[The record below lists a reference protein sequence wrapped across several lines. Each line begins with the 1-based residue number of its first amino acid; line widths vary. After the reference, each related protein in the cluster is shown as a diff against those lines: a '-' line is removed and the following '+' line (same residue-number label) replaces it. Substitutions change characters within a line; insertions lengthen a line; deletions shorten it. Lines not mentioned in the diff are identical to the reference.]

1 VPIPV
6 PLPAPGPGSPRLDPT
21 ALMAED
27 WTIAALS
34 RSAAELLAG
43 RGADSPRLDAD
54 LLLGHV
60 LERTRMQLY
69 LEADRPV
76 TDDER
81 AAFRELV
88 RRRATGEP
96 IAYLLGERGFWTLD
110 LAVDPRVLVPRP
122 ETERI
127 VELALEWIGARRT
140 EGWRVVDVGTG
151 SGALALALASELPAA
166 TVLATD
172 VSPDALEVAAANA
185 ESNALRDRVRF
196 TRADLLGPLVKRGS
210 EVDLIV
216 SNPPYIGER
225 ERAALPRDVVD
236 HEPGLAL
243 FSGPDGLDAIR
254 RLLPQAARVLRP
266 GGLLLVEIGSGQ
278 GAAVAALARECL
290 VDVRIVR
297 DHAGR
302 DRVLWA
308 RRAGG
313 TEADAVTPRPIPADA
328 RSDGSELERVDLPP
342 TIIEDPDDVEADGA
356 SSEAPDPGALALEE
370 ARAAGLPVIDLDAS
384 EDDDG

>member
-1 VPIPV
+1 
-6 PLPAPGPGSPRLDPT
+6 
-21 ALMAED
+21 MAAD

-34 RSAAELLAG
+34 RSAAELLGG

-54 LLLGHV
+54 LLLGHI
-60 LERTRMQLY
+60 LGLKRMQLY

-81 AAFRELV
+81 AAFRELI
-88 RRRATGEP
+88 RRRGTGEP

-127 VELALEWIGARRT
+127 VELALEWIGTRRT
-140 EGWRVVDVGTG
+140 EAWRIVDVGTG

-172 VSPDALEVAAANA
+172 VSPDALEVATQNA
-185 ESNALRDRVRF
+185 ETNGLRDRVRF
-196 TRADLLGPLVKRGS
+196 TRADLLGPLVERRS
-210 EVDLIV
+210 VVDLVV

-225 ERAALPRDVVD
+225 ERASLPRDVVD

-243 FSGPDGLDAIR
+243 FSGNDGLDAIR
-254 RLLPQAARVLRP
+254 RLVPQAARVLRP

-290 VDVRIVR
+290 VDVRIER

-313 TEADAVTPRPIPADA
+313 TEADAVTPRPVAAGAP
-328 RSDGSELERVDLPP
+328 RSDAELEQVALDEPTPDEGEAGTTIDDEATVDP
-342 TIIEDPDDVEADGA
+342 AF
-356 SSEAPDPGALALEE
+356 EE
-370 ARAAGLPVIDLDAS
+370 ARAAGLPVIDLDD
-384 EDDDG
+384 EDATDG